1 MDKFIPYQSEQ
12 LDQLYTSLAKAQ
24 AEMRDAEL
32 NSKNP
37 HFKSEYADLTSIVKC
52 SRPSLTRNGL
62 SVIQQMMIDPLG
74 QTIMQTRLCHIS
86 GQWIESR
93 LPVKPDREGVQALG
107 SYITYLRRYSYTS
120 LIGVVD
126 ADDDGEASEGRIET
140 KTAQPSKAIPI
151 VSNEKI
157 TTEQAKILLTEI
169 GQNKDLLDQI
179 LEGNKITK
187 LIELPAK
194 AFDGVLAFVKQ
205 TKSNRR

>member
-1 MDKFIPYQSEQ
+1 MDRFIPYQSEQ

-52 SRPSLTRNGL
+52 SRPALTKNGL
-62 SVIQQMMIDPLG
+62 SVIQQMMIDPTG

-126 ADDDGEASEGRIET
+126 QDDDGEASEGRTET
-140 KTAQPSKAIPI
+140 KATISSKTVPL
-151 VSNEKI
+151 VNNEKI
-157 TTEQAKILLTEI
+157 TLDQAKVLLAEI
-169 GQNKDLLDQI
+169 GMNTDLLDQI
-179 LEGNKITK
+179 LQGNKITK
-187 LIELPAK
+187 LVDLPAK
-194 AFDGVLAFVKQ
+194 SFEGILAFVKQ
-205 TKSNRR
+205 TKVNRK